1 MNFLSKLLIISMML
15 SFALNTYAN
24 TRSELKKFCRQQQK
38 ICKQNHN
45 NKTCRQI
52 KKECRIDNK
61 VALKDDIKYFKEK
74 ILDLGNQVAKNI
86 QIELSTDHHGEYI
99 ILRFITKRLGQI
111 NDLTYIPNGMNS
123 HIAIINQVQSQHI
136 EFKVYTKDLEQNQ
149 IGEYLQTSQGRTFPK
164 FINGKRYQTLFGERF
179 SFAGIDNYQVYLD
192 PKEKIIGLF
201 IPQNLS
207 GGFINWLNKLKNQL
221 GQIGQALPDIN
232 SVPLNIKLNKKKVG
246 RVSVLAYDQNQANS
260 GLVILL
266 DHNLIK
272 QELTKN

>member
-1 MNFLSKLLIISMML
+1 ML

-24 TRSELKKFCRQQQK
+24 TRSELKKICRQQQK